1 MAAGDVKIAYAASSA
16 LTVTNLHSIATSATL
31 VAGWESAVIDN
42 TSNLYLDYLI
52 TAKIELG
59 NSATAGEIRVYIVGT
74 LDDTPTYPAPFDGT
88 ESTED
93 TANVTLRDS
102 HARLLMSAST
112 RADPGTDDDYY
123 LGPASVAS
131 CFGGV
136 CPAKF
141 VIFVTHSTGVNLAAS
156 GNTVVIKGVYYTVA
170 QS

>member
-1 MAAGDVKIAYAASSA
+1 MASVKIAYAASSS
-16 LTVTNLHSIATSATL
+16 LTVTNLHSVASSSGHT
-31 VAGWESAVIDN
+31 AGWESAVIDN

-59 NSATAGEIRVYIVGT
+59 NSATAGEIRVYIVAT
-74 LDDTPTYPAPFDGT
+74 LDDTPTYPSPFDGT

-93 TANVTLRDS
+93 TSNATLRDS
-102 HARLLMSAST
+102 HATLLIAKST

-141 VIFVTHSTGVNLAAS
+141 VIFISHSTGVNLAAS
-156 GNTVVIKGVYYTVA
+156 GSVVHIKGVYATVA
-170 QS
+170 